1 MTCAASATTATAIGP
16 RGVLLSAIDNTSCR
30 PHGHLPSAFQT
41 PPSSVPTRGWFSVWE
56 FLAVTEPA
64 SLDLSHDLAADWQE
78 EEERAEEMAHREG
91 VEPVRVQAPEVLTS
105 LGIPTV
111 LLFPD
116 AILRD
121 LFPASWS
128 R

>member
-1 MTCAASATTATAIGP
+1 M
-16 RGVLLSAIDNTSCR
+16 
-30 PHGHLPSAFQT
+30 
-41 PPSSVPTRGWFSVWE
+41 SVAEWDLYRI
-56 FLAVTEPA
+56 TEPQ

-78 EEERAEEMAHREG
+78 EEERVEELARREG
-91 VEPVRVQAPEVLTS
+91 AEPVRVQAPEVLTS
-105 LGIPTV
+105 LAIPTV